1 MLFKCTADADPT
13 AQTTIS
19 KHGWQNKDTEKINT
33 KQGHI
38 IFHTQSLTVHAN
50 FIT

>member
-19 KHGWQNKDTEKINT
+19 KHGWQNKDTEKKSILSKDT
-33 KQGHI
+33 LYFTLK
-38 IFHTQSLTVHAN
+38 V
-50 FIT
+50 